1 MRNSR
6 IGNSSQF
13 SGCTISSDNCEC
25 LDKLSEAEKKLI
37 EQNSVK
43 IKYKKGEIICKQ
55 GGFVSQVML
64 MEKGLAKVFIDNG
77 ANSLLLRIIPDGSFI
92 GLSAISEEY
101 STFPYSA
108 KAYIDSEIMQIDV
121 KIFKQ
126 IILQNAEFAKEVID
140 ILSAN
145 SVQIYGR
152 FFCLTHK
159 QAYGRLA
166 DIILCLADRIFK
178 QEKFELPL
186 SRKDIA
192 ELAGMSSET
201 VVRMLKKFNEE
212 GLIKMEGKR
221 MEVLDVKRLQRIIK
235 QYAMLTT
242 IIPIRYLTKRFNA
255 FIFLP
260 VNK

>member
-1 MRNSR
+1 MENNR
-6 IGNSSQF
+6 QF
-13 SGCTISSDNCEC
+13 SGCTISAHNCVC
-25 LDKLSEAEKKLI
+25 LDKLTSEELELI
-37 EQNSVK
+37 EKNSVN
-43 IKYKKGEIICKQ
+43 IKYKKGEMICKQ

-64 MEKGLAKVFIDNG
+64 MKKGLAKVYVDDG
-77 ANSLLLRIIPDGSFI
+77 THTLLLRIIPDGSFI
-92 GLSAISEEY
+92 GLSAVSEEY

-121 KIFKQ
+121 KVFKQ
-126 IILQNAEFAKEVID
+126 ILGQNAIFAKEIID
-140 ILSAN
+140 ILASN

-178 QEKFELPL
+178 KDYFDLPL

-212 GLIKMEGKR
+212 GLINMDGKR
-221 MEVLDVKRLQRIIK
+221 LEVIDVERLQRISE
-235 QYAMLTT
+235 TG
-242 IIPIRYLTKRFNA
+242 
-255 FIFLP
+255 
-260 VNK
+260 

>member
-1 MRNSR
+1 MLENFLIRVS
-6 IGNSSQF
+6 IFIDFPIFDYSSEMLMDYSSQF
-13 SGCTISSDNCEC
+13 SGCTISSYNCEC
-25 LDKLSEAEKKLI
+25 LEKLPEEEKDLI
-37 EQNSVK
+37 EKNSVK

-55 GGFVSQVML
+55 GGFVSQVIL
-64 MEKGLAKVFIDNG
+64 MKKGLAKVYVDDG
-77 ANSLLLRIIPDGSFI
+77 AHSLLLRIIPNGSFI
-92 GLSAISEEY
+92 GLSAVSEEY

-108 KAYIDSEIMQIDV
+108 KTYIDSEIMQIDV
-121 KIFKQ
+121 NIFKQ
-126 IILQNAEFAKEVID
+126 VILRNATFAKEIIN

-178 QEKFELPL
+178 QENFNLPL

-221 MEVLDVKRLQRIIK
+221 LEVLDFDRLQRISE
-235 QYAMLTT
+235 TG
-242 IIPIRYLTKRFNA
+242 
-255 FIFLP
+255 
-260 VNK
+260 